1 MDIDVANVD
10 GSGERRLTTSP
21 AMEMLPA
28 WSAADRIAFVRL
40 PEKTFEAAAIF
51 AVDADGTHATA
62 DIAIAG
68 AAPPGARV
76 VQIMT
81 PLRASSPA
89 GTGGNVFTLQ

>member
-1 MDIDVANVD
+1 MASINGTTYTMNVTFDANAGISTDIISATVTGGAVGQIPTVTAVNLTVD
-10 GSGERRLTTSP
+10 T
-21 AMEMLPA
+21 A
-28 WSAADRIAFVRL
+28 
-40 PEKTFEAAAIF
+40 
-51 AVDADGTHATA
+51 GTHATA

-76 VQIMT
+76 VQITT